1 MLLVTSAVTVTR
13 TLHSK
18 MLSVKSAGSEICS
31 ATILKVILEEI
42 MQLGKV
48 LGIDMRVK
56 NVHTNCVTGSTGH
69 MHLLS

>member
-13 TLHSK
+13 TLHTK
-18 MLSVKSAGSEICS
+18 MLSVQAVGSEIYS

-48 LGIDMRVK
+48 LGIEKMSTQIVK
-56 NVHTNCVTGSTGH
+56 QVQLVT
-69 MHLLS
+69 